1 MKNNTLSF
9 GDVVKNMNRTWMSIV
24 LIISLMGCVSALD
37 GNGLQ
42 MRPGEAIAE
51 KLFNRDIGEPWV
63 GGNPPSFGTSD
74 SIYSQYYSIYNGPAI
89 RTHIRAPKKHVVK
102 DKTPTTVYFSYQ
114 MQAMPYT
121 QYQTY
126 ATATGGNS
134 LWIQGASSW
143 TQYARVPQG
152 SSLSLLATSSTG
164 GNGYLNEIYPDGK
177 LSKNSFNFFPGSSQ
191 IDFYADTIGR
201 HVMQFVID
209 GQVSNAIVIDVTN
222 YYPSNPRAV
231 PAYPPTQTQP
241 PATTPSSTY

>member
-1 MKNNTLSF
+1 
-9 GDVVKNMNRTWMSIV
+9 
-24 LIISLMGCVSALD
+24 
-37 GNGLQ
+37 
-42 MRPGEAIAE
+42 
-51 KLFNRDIGEPWV
+51 
-63 GGNPPSFGTSD
+63 
-74 SIYSQYYSIYNGPAI
+74 
-89 RTHIRAPKKHVVK
+89 
-102 DKTPTTVYFSYQ
+102 
-114 MQAMPYT
+114 MPYT

-222 YYPSNPRAV
+222 YYPSNPRPV
-231 PAYPPTQTQP
+231 PA
-241 PATTPSSTY
+241 